1 MAESKKNY
9 LEQLAHELLS
19 KDSYCHFK
27 NQKNMVIQC
36 LHDCSIDH
44 RDEGLAD
51 ETFPDPCIADGFI
64 PPLHLQCLA
73 YAP

>member
-1 MAESKKNY
+1 MFAW
-9 LEQLAHELLS
+9 L
-19 KDSYCHFK
+19 F
-27 NQKNMVIQC
+27 
-36 LHDCSIDH
+36 H